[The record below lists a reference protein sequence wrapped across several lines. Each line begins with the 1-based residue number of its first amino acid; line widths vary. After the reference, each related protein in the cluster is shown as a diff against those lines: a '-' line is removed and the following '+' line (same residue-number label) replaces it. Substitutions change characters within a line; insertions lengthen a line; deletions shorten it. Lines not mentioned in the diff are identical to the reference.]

1 MPTPGIF
8 DFDSDGL
15 DSYDDSRVADALER
29 HSAVYVNHLRIAQHI
44 DAAATDIERGRSS
57 GGDGSDGGGYDA
69 GYVAALRAVV
79 AALRKADYVP
89 SGPILSEDDHKT
101 GRFKAR

>member
-8 DFDSDGL
+8 DFDADGL
-15 DSYDDSRVADALER
+15 DSYDDFRVAEALES
-29 HSAVYVNHLRIAQHI
+29 HPAVYVNHLRIAQHI
-44 DAAATDIERGRSS
+44 DAAATDIEGHRSA
-57 GGDGSDGGGYDA
+57 GVDGGYDA

-89 SGPILSEDDHKT
+89 SGPILSEDGYT
-101 GRFKAR
+101 TERFKAR